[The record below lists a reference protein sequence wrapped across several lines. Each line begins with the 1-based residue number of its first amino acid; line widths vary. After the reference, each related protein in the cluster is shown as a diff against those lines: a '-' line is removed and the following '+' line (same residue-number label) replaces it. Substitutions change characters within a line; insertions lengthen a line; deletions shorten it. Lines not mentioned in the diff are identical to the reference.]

1 MIDITLMICDT
12 MFHIE
17 VMKSLRSTARARAG
31 GVLWASSLSFVKSFV
46 TLFSPKLHGLSTW
59 LEVHALDQILC
70 GTLDGLCYENPF
82 RHADR

>member
-1 MIDITLMICDT
+1 
-12 MFHIE
+12 MFH
-17 VMKSLRSTARARAG
+17 VKSDEKPAFNGQSTGG
-31 GVLWASSLSFVKSFV
+31 GVLWASSLSFVISFV